1 MARRTQRK
9 EREREKERGGRG
21 SNGLVEGGNSR
32 RKRGASR
39 MGRNTDEEI
48 GGFVEELSHGRK
60 GSRTEEKEGNSGEL
74 ALAARAGT
82 WGTQEKRGLTDGRD
96 HGHEEVW
103 IGVAG

>member
-1 MARRTQRK
+1 
-9 EREREKERGGRG
+9 
-21 SNGLVEGGNSR
+21 
-32 RKRGASR
+32 

-82 WGTQEKRGLTDGRD
+82 RRNSREAAGDWGMVNRGGEQGAGSCVQGIEWGAALGWSGCKRRARYGNRGYE
-96 HGHEEVW
+96 G
-103 IGVAG
+103 GVVLAGAALS